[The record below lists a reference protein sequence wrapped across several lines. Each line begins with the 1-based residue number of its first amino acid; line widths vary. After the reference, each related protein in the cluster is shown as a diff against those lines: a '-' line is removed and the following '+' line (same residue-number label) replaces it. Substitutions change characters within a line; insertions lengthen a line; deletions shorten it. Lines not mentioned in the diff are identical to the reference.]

1 MRLSYAL
8 ILAFGCLLAGLRAA
22 EAPLTLPAAAQ
33 AHLAAGSKVIEMAT
47 GDLNA
52 DGQAD
57 LVFVGE
63 GTDPSKITKDPHN
76 KDEFLNQNPR
86 VLVILLADKEGY
98 RKVCESARFIPP
110 AYALEFDNYLDRFA
124 GIEIEKAIL
133 SVRFDWFAS
142 AGTWGTSN
150 ATLKFRIEQ
159 GRIRLIGSEESSFTR
174 NQGDMTLTSTN
185 HLTGKR
191 KVTSGLNAFTDQP
204 SHPKVTWEKFDAK
217 KPLYLED
224 LPSCGRR
231 E

>member
-1 MRLSYAL
+1 MRLYYAL
-8 ILAFGCLLAGLRAA
+8 FMAFGCLQAGLQAA
-22 EAPLTLPAAAQ
+22 EAPLAMPAAAQ
-33 AHLAAGSKVIEMAT
+33 AHLAAGSKVIKMAT

-63 GTDPSKITKDPHN
+63 ATDPKKIKKRD
-76 KDEFLNQNPR
+76 DGYELNSNIR
-86 VLVILLADKEGY
+86 TVVVLLADKEGY
-98 RKVCESARFIPP
+98 RKVCESAKFIPP
-110 AYALEFDNYLDRFA
+110 SYTLEFDNYLDRFA

-133 SVRFDWFAS
+133 SVSFDWFAS

-204 SHPKVTWEKFDAK
+204 SHPKITWEELESK
-217 KPLYLED
+217 KPRYLED
-224 LPSCGRR
+224 LPPCGRK

>member
-8 ILAFGCLLAGLRAA
+8 IMASGCLLAGLRAA
-22 EAPLTLPAAAQ
+22 EAPLAFPAAAQ
-33 AHLAAGSKVIEMAT
+33 AHLAAGSKVIKMAT

-63 GTDPSKITKDPHN
+63 ATDPKKIKKRD
-76 KDEFLNQNPR
+76 DGYELNGNTR
-86 VLVILLADKEGY
+86 TLVVLLADKEGY
-98 RKVCESARFIPP
+98 RKVGESAKFIPP

-133 SVRFDWFAS
+133 SVSFDWFAS